1 MWHTSSANQPSS
13 ISSAAAVGGLFIQ
26 SIFGRGSSNTNS
38 NNSTSTSSP
47 SPPTPSIL
55 QLVDTTKDSINNGLA
70 YPELQICPRKADPS
84 EETVTA
90 SHDNNSN
97 NKKMKKNNTTGHLML
112 QQNSAMSF
120 QLDIPLHHIQ
130 RIESIDSTFVAIYT
144 KDRNTNIINND
155 DDERKNTVREKEAV
169 RISFGSSDDRDTAS
183 VDLKILLE
191 WNKHRRQITEGG
203 DDDDDDDDEEM
214 AGIGGIRQRAQKA
227 THFAKREIEMREK
240 KRDREQRKAGHMQSM
255 SSGGLKVRCVCFFEE
270 KKVILI
276 GPY

>member
-1 MWHTSSANQPSS
+1 
-13 ISSAAAVGGLFIQ
+13 
-26 SIFGRGSSNTNS
+26 
-38 NNSTSTSSP
+38 
-47 SPPTPSIL
+47 
-55 QLVDTTKDSINNGLA
+55 
-70 YPELQICPRKADPS
+70 
-84 EETVTA
+84 
-90 SHDNNSN
+90 
-97 NKKMKKNNTTGHLML
+97 ML

-203 DDDDDDDDEEM
+203 DDDDDDEDEEM